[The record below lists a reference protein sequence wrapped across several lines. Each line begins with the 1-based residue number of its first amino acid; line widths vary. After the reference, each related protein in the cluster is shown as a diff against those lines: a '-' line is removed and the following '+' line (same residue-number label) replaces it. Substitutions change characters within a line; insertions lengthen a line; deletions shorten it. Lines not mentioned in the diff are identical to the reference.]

1 MLIRNITSKHDLE
14 TRKKIQAEMLQV
26 QIDNEALLEQRVSD
40 YKNPNKPPPVPP
52 SYRTANEIQ
61 KDSLAQLKEAID
73 NFRSLDLDFQTS
85 SQIAQDL
92 TKLPDG
98 DANLIKLN
106 KNFPFIKT
114 DITKRF
120 NVKYLDAQVLV
131 EYLKEYF
138 AELDSSIGINLA
150 GSNSTNYFGKKPM
163 NAVSIL
169 PSADD
174 FAELKDAV
182 RDVFDLFA
190 NLNVGMVQTIEAQL
204 QGLVDL
210 SPTNDDLASIDTFPI
225 IERQRLNK
233 QVERLVKVYRIP
245 TSSFVYDVLRNLETI
260 APQGVGLGA
269 LGNAQAQGL
278 PIQQPASPQELQHT
292 LAVLQ
297 NTLGH
302 IDAKAQDK
310 LIEFRTMIAEQQQII
325 LATQAGLL
333 NQPVPQPNMP
343 HAPPIQGLQPPA
355 NLPNA
360 QALRDFIIEDNK
372 DYIRNITNQLSNVR
386 GRVRL
391 TDPRTAG
398 SYGNQFLNQVATT
411 DGGIPTQANTIF
423 EFGKGAKGG
432 FQPLNPPTLENG
444 APVDLATI
452 ARPLADYLLVA
463 RLDKG
468 VPIVP
473 RADDTTPISLRYGK
487 GQLTQIIRDR
497 EQPILFDRL
506 QNDGN
511 YDPKHNVGDRLI
523 PEQGF
528 GITNKVVKHFAKDNK
543 DMMKLKKSFDKHM
556 KVEKN
561 VDDEEHSVKKDG
573 GFLSRRIKI
582 GKGVSVAEEPKY
594 REFGKYIVHIPQL
607 KNDNVLNI
615 KFPSTGSIPSI
626 KPVNVDENYKQFFL
640 DVLDRGRVNQRHYD
654 SLTEPEKSHFTKVAR
669 GAKVM
674 GVLQIKPNDDD
685 EEVNDIKRL
694 ELLFG
699 EINAGND
706 NEKMVRECKTLIKK
720 YIANG
725 RINKNKGLEMLMELE

>member
-1 MLIRNITSKHDLE
+1 MLIRNIRSNHDLE
-14 TRKKIQAEMLQV
+14 ARKKLQAEILQM
-26 QIDNEALLEQRVSD
+26 QIDNEALLEQRVGD

-52 SYRTANEIQ
+52 SYKTSSEIQ
-61 KDSLAQLKEAID
+61 KDSLAQMKEAID
-73 NFRSLDLDFQTS
+73 NFRSLDLDFQVS

-150 GSNSTNYFGKKPM
+150 GSSSTNYFGKKPM

-169 PSADD
+169 PSAED
-174 FAELKDAV
+174 FADLRDAV
-182 RDVFDLFA
+182 RETFDLFA
-190 NLNVGMVQTIEAQL
+190 NLNVGMVQTIDAQL
-204 QGLVDL
+204 TGMVNLA
-210 SPTNDDLASIDTFPI
+210 PTNDELTSIDTFPI

-233 QVERLVKVYRIP
+233 QVERLVKVYQIP
-245 TSSFVYDVLRNLETI
+245 TSSFVYDVLRNLEMI
-260 APQGVGLGA
+260 APQGAGAGA
-269 LGNAQAQGL
+269 LGNALAQGL
-278 PIQQPASPQELQHT
+278 PAQQPVSPQELQHT

-302 IDAKAQDK
+302 IDIKAQDK
-310 LIEFRTMIAEQQQII
+310 LAEFRTTIAEQQQII

-333 NQPVPQPNMP
+333 NQPVPQPNLP
-343 HAPPIQGLQPPA
+343 NAPPIGGVAPPA

-360 QALRDFIIEDNK
+360 QALRNHIIADNR
-372 DYIRNITNQLSNVR
+372 DYIRNITNLMSNTR
-386 GRVRL
+386 ARVRL
-391 TDPRTAG
+391 TDARTAG
-398 SYGNQFLNQVATT
+398 SYGNEFLNQVATT
-411 DGGIPTQANTIF
+411 DGGVPTQANTIF
-423 EFGKGAKGG
+423 EFSRGVKGSFK
-432 FQPLNPPTLENG
+432 PLNPPTLFDG
-444 APVDLATI
+444 TPVDVATI
-452 ARPLADYLLVA
+452 ARPLANFLLVA

-468 VPIVP
+468 NPVVPN
-473 RADDTTPISLRYGK
+473 ADDTTPMSLRYTK
-487 GQLTQIIRDR
+487 GEITQIIRDR
-497 EQPILFDRL
+497 EHPVLFDRL
-506 QNDGN
+506 TNDGN

-528 GITNKVVKHFAKDNK
+528 GIKNKVKNVGGMINPLSNPEFAKKYFAD
-543 DMMKLKKSFDKHM
+543 KKIY
-556 KVEKN
+556 
-561 VDDEEHSVKKDG
+561 DEEHSIKKEG

-582 GKGVSVAEEPKY
+582 GKGVSVADEPKY

-615 KFPSTGSIPSI
+615 KFPSTGTIPSI

-640 DVLDRGRVNQRHYD
+640 DVLESGKVNQRHYD

-685 EEVNDIKRL
+685 EEVKDIKRL

-706 NEKMVRECKTLIKK
+706 NDKMVKECKMLIKK